1 MEVVTMAVLIKQL
14 IECSLNDIL
23 NAWNNGFQG
32 YDVNVSMNMKQ
43 FLSRMDIQNLSPEHS
58 FIAFDEQKPIG
69 IVLNGLRKTKAG
81 KIMAWN
87 GGTAVAPEYRHQ
99 GIGRMLIEA
108 SIAMYKKENVH
119 VATLEALSQNK
130 KAIQLYEK
138 MGYQIVDELLLLE
151 KKEVKAYCINEKL
164 LSTYS
169 TETNL
174 AEELAA
180 VHFYPDIVPWQTDFR
195 SVKNGEV
202 LFIYQNHSL
211 LGYVLF
217 KRSCNEL
224 GKVEDVTIFQ
234 CETADVEDKQD
245 IIDFAFYVLTKNYK
259 GANFKIINLPK
270 SNDHFVST
278 LENADFHLFA
288 KQVFMLKNME

>member
-1 MEVVTMAVLIKQL
+1 MAVLIKQL
-14 IECSLNDIL
+14 TECSLNDIL

-43 FLSRMDIQNLSPEHS
+43 LLSRMDIQNLSPEHS

-69 IVLNGLRKTKAG
+69 IVLNGLRKTKTG
-81 KIMAWN
+81 KIIAWN
-87 GGTAVAPEYRHQ
+87 GGTAVVPEYRHQ

-119 VATLEALSQNK
+119 IATLEALSQNK

-138 MGYQIVDELLLLE
+138 MGYQIVDELLILE
-151 KKEVKAYCINEKL
+151 KKEVKTYCIAEKL

-169 TETNL
+169 GEVKS

-259 GANFKIINLPK
+259 GANFKIINLRK

-278 LENADFHLFA
+278 LENAGFHLFA
-288 KQVFMLKNME
+288 KQVFMLKDMD

>member
-1 MEVVTMAVLIKQL
+1 MTVLIKKL
-14 IECSLNDIL
+14 TECSLNDIL
-23 NAWNNGFQG
+23 HAWNNGFQG
-32 YDVNVSMNMKQ
+32 YDVNVSMDMKQ
-43 FLSRMDIQNLSPEHS
+43 LLSRMDIQNLSPEHS
-58 FIAFDEQKPIG
+58 FLAFDEQKPIG
-69 IVLNGLRKTKAG
+69 IVLNGLRKTKTG
-81 KIMAWN
+81 KIIAWN
-87 GGTAVAPEYRHQ
+87 GGTAVVPEYRHQ

-119 VATLEALSQNK
+119 IATLEALSQNK

-151 KKEVKAYCINEKL
+151 KKEVETYCITEKL

-169 TETNL
+169 GEVKS

-195 SVKNGEV
+195 SVKNGEA
-202 LFIYQNHSL
+202 LFIYQNHLL

-217 KRSCNEL
+217 KRSFNEL

-245 IIDFAFYVLTKNYK
+245 IIHFAFYVLTKNYK

-270 SNDHFVST
+270 SNYHFLST

-288 KQVFMLKNME
+288 RQVFMLKDME